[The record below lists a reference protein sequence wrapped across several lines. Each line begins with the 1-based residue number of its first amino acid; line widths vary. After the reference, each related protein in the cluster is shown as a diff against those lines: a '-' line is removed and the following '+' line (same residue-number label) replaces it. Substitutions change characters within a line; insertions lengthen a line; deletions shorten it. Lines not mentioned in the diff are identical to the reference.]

1 LVEIQWVNGAGIGVM
16 AEEGLQYKGIE
27 ALFVLILKKD
37 V

>member
-1 LVEIQWVNGAGIGVM
+1 M

-37 V
+37 VWWDEHTMV